1 MEKFMVD
8 NTDNNFELILRL
20 LGSEIFAIRLMTT
33 SKTNKW
39 LAASVIICGLAIY
52 GLSVFGPT
60 LVSLF
65 IK

>member
-1 MEKFMVD
+1 MNNE
-8 NTDNNFELILRL
+8 NADNNFELVLRL
-20 LGSEIFAIRLMTT
+20 LGNEIFAIKLMTT

-60 LVSLF
+60 LVKL
-65 IK
+65 ITQ

>member
-1 MEKFMVD
+1 MSNE
-8 NTDNNFELILRL
+8 NADNNFELVLRL
-20 LGSEIFAIRLMTT
+20 LGNEIFAIKLMTT

-60 LVSLF
+60 LVGL
-65 IK
+65 IA